1 MIQAKPGSLVGA
13 HIEISYYTGYVTVK
27 LKQDRTLMPDKVV
40 YETTIYIEKHGEI
53 RIPFIAESGIGV
65 REYIVEA
72 ENWKWTMP
80 DSYPPR
86 LKVG

>member
-1 MIQAKPGSLVGA
+1 
-13 HIEISYYTGYVTVK
+13 
-27 LKQDRTLMPDKVV
+27 MPDKVV

-53 RIPFIAESGIGV
+53 RILYIAESGIEV

-80 DSYPPR
+80 DSYLPR